1 MINQKPKIMSK
12 HAFLLFFLLIS
23 QLMLHAMVQADFEK
37 ANKAYMA
44 GFYGNAITIYEEILA
59 TGQASPELYYNLGN
73 AYFKNEESSKAI
85 LNYERAL
92 KLDPGNEDFRYNLLV
107 ANNKRIDKIDDLPEL
122 FYIRWWNALKYKLS
136 TNQWAMLSMISFTL
150 VFIVIA
156 LFLLSRTSF
165 MKRLFFYSGITIL
178 LINILSGILAWQT
191 HNESTQ
197 RNTAIVFA
205 PSLPVKSSPDESS
218 IDLFVIH
225 EGLKVQI
232 IDKIGEWNEIIIN
245 NGSKG
250 WVKAETLE
258 RI

>member
-1 MINQKPKIMSK
+1 MSK
-12 HAFLLFFLLIS
+12 QAFLLFFLLIS
-23 QLMLHAMVQADFEK
+23 QSMLHAGVQTDFEK

-44 GFYGNAITIYEEILA
+44 GFYENAITIYEDILN
-59 TGQASPELYYNLGN
+59 TGQASPEIYYNLGN
-73 AYFKNEESSKAI
+73 AYFKNDELSKAV

-92 KLDPGNEDFRYNLLV
+92 KLEPGNEDFRYNLMV
-107 ANNKRIDKIDDLPEL
+107 TNNKRIDKIDDLPEL
-122 FYIRWWNALKYKLS
+122 FYLRWWNALKFKLS
-136 TNQWAMLSMISFTL
+136 VNHWAMLSMISFTL

-156 LFLLSRTSF
+156 LFLLSRTSLT
-165 MKRLFFYSGITIL
+165 KRLFFYSGIVIL
-178 LINILSGILAWQT
+178 MINILSGILAWQT
-191 HNESTQ
+191 HRESIN

-205 PSLPVKSSPDESS
+205 PSLPVKSSPDDGS

-232 IDKIGEWNEIIIN
+232 IDKIGDWNEIKIN

>member
-1 MINQKPKIMSK
+1 MSK
-12 HAFLLFFLLIS
+12 KAFLLFFLLIS
-23 QLMLHAMVQADFEK
+23 KLMLHADGQADFEK

-44 GFYGNAITIYEEILA
+44 GFYENAIVVYEDILA
-59 TGQASPELYYNLGN
+59 KGEAAPELYYNLGN
-73 AYFKNEESSKAI
+73 AYFKNDEISKAI

-92 KLDPGNEDFRYNLLV
+92 KLAPGNEDFRYNLSI
-107 ANNKRIDKIDDLPEL
+107 ANNKRIDKMDALPEL
-122 FYIRWWNALKYKLS
+122 FYLKWWNTLKNELS
-136 TNQWAMLSMISFTL
+136 TNQWARLSMVSFTL
-150 VFIVIA
+150 IFIFIA
-156 LFLLSRTSF
+156 LFLLSRRAF
-165 MKRLFFYSGITIL
+165 YKRMLFYAGILIL

-191 HNESTQ
+191 YTERIQ
-197 RNTAIVFA
+197 KNTAIVFA
-205 PSLPVKSSPDESS
+205 PALPVKSSPEESS

-232 IDKIGEWNEIIIN
+232 IDKIGDWNEIKLE